1 MKTAMLSI
9 LFILAL
15 IPCLTRAQEEY
26 VETLTIHSEA
36 SINIHGEDEATDEI
50 ITPRPSCGV
59 VKHRLQEYYKRT
71 AEAEYFLDWY
81 SPEKMGVKESAAL
94 LNLLKRT
101 PFFINERLNEN
112 VKITHKWEIPKNLYE
127 EIKGYKIWPKE
138 LISGKHNWTD
148 PLNGLL
154 PPGVDFEIESGD
166 KVIAKMSYNLSYE
179 SFCLDTPVSILTVA
193 LPKLKLNLIGLHRPE
208 AL

>member
-15 IPCLTRAQEEY
+15 VPCLARAQEEY
-26 VETLTIHSEA
+26 VETFTIHSEA
-36 SINIHGEDEATDEI
+36 SITIHEEDEATDEI

-94 LNLLKRT
+94 LNFLKRT

-127 EIKGYKIWPKE
+127 EIPV
-138 LISGKHNWTD
+138 
-148 PLNGLL
+148 
-154 PPGVDFEIESGD
+154 PGIPRERKRFR
-166 KVIAKMSYNLSYE
+166 
-179 SFCLDTPVSILTVA
+179 SFPWF
-193 LPKLKLNLIGLHRPE
+193 LIGTPKVPGFHRIFM
-208 AL
+208 